1 MAAILLVFVAYR
13 FYKIRDNTGEN
24 KRMGPSL
31 LYVTMEIGFF
41 NLGVG
46 LLALI

>member
-1 MAAILLVFVAYR
+1 MAVILLAFVAYR

-24 KRMGPSL
+24 KRFGPSL
-31 LYVTMEIGFF
+31 LYITMEIGFF